1 MWEDL
6 EDAAT
11 RLRERIEL
19 WASELSWRAEQTV
32 QGVAWTVDDLKMGA
46 SIKADEI
53 REFLENAGERLA
65 SLWERAKESL
75 SRGLEALKERLEDAP
90 ERLVRYGAVAG
101 AVTLAAVGASDPEI
115 SQAASQIVAQGL
127 EAAWQHTR
135 DFVSGLPEA
144 GQEAAKEWQSIREAF
159 AMGFAEAVETA
170 QSYWEKFKGI
180 VAGLKEM
187 GVGEVLREA
196 GEDLKESLSKTASQ
210 VRLEALEESRQI
222 LREVPL
228 KGDLEPF

>member
-19 WASELSWRAEQTV
+19 WASELSWRAEQAA
-32 QGVAWTVDDLKMGA
+32 QSLAWAVDDLKTGV

-53 REFLENAGERLA
+53 RELLENAGERLA
-65 SLWERAKESL
+65 SFWERAKESL
-75 SRGLEALKERLEDAP
+75 SRGLEALRERLEDAP

-101 AVTLAAVGASDPEI
+101 AVTLAAVGASDPET
-115 SQAASQIVAQGL
+115 SQVVAQGL
-127 EAAWQHTR
+127 EAAWQHAR

-144 GQEAAKEWQSIREAF
+144 GQEAAKEWQNIREAF
-159 AMGFAEAVETA
+159 AMGFAEAVEAA
-170 QSYWEKFKGI
+170 QSYWEKFRGI

-187 GVGEVLREA
+187 GVGEVLHEA

-210 VRLEALEESRQI
+210 VRLEALEESRQV
-222 LREVPL
+222 LREAPL